1 MLLGTSW
8 QMEYFRPRPHSVG
21 ISDLY
26 MTKKLSDRQEYILG
40 LLVRK
45 YLESGLPVGSKTLVN
60 QYDLGVSAAT
70 VRNELSV
77 LDDLGYLIQ
86 QHTSGGRAPSEKGY
100 RYFVQRLVGEF
111 ELPLDEQQMIR
122 HQFHQ
127 ARLDLN
133 QWMRLAAAVLAHTS
147 QGASIVTAPRPSL
160 NTFKHLQLISTQGRL
175 VLMILVFYGGQVQQ
189 QMLTLAEPVPQAS
202 LTMVAERLNQKYEDS
217 SYEDIYA
224 RWGAI
229 DDALERDVTRLVID
243 GMRRSDDRVISDV
256 YRDGLV
262 NIVDDEG
269 ARQAV
274 RVLEEGSYLANVLS
288 ETLEIAQQ
296 DERGENVALKG
307 WEELKECTMIL
318 ARYGQ
323 MEQLSGAVAV
333 LGPTPKWRGFVER
346 TDSCVADLMSG
357 FVNEYYLESSIGEST
372 DIDLSDEVIS

>member
-1 MLLGTSW
+1 M
-8 QMEYFRPRPHSVG
+8 
-21 ISDLY
+21 
-26 MTKKLSDRQEYILG
+26 
-40 LLVRK
+40 
-45 YLESGLPVGSKTLVN
+45 
-60 QYDLGVSAAT
+60 
-70 VRNELSV
+70 RNEFSV

-86 QHTSGGRAPSEKGY
+86 LHTSGGRAPTEKGY

-111 ELPLDEQQMIR
+111 ELPLDERQMIR

-189 QMLTLAEPVPQAS
+189 QMLTLAEPVAQTR
-202 LTMVAERLNQKYEDS
+202 LTMVAERLNQIYEDS

-224 RWGAI
+224 SSGSL
-229 DDALERDVTRLVID
+229 DDALEKDVTRLVLD
-243 GMRRSDDRVISDV
+243 GMKRSDNRAISDV

-262 NIVDDEG
+262 NIVEDEG

-274 RVLEEGSYLANVLS
+274 RVLEEGTYLANVLA
-288 ETLEIAQQ
+288 ETLETGASGVQVVIG
-296 DERGENVALKG
+296 GEG
-307 WEELKECTMIL
+307 RWEELKDCTMIL
-318 ARYGQ
+318 ARYG
-323 MEQLSGAVAV
+323 ETEHLSGAVAV
-333 LGPTPKWRGFVER
+333 LGPTRMPYGSNISAVRYI
-346 TDSCVADLMSG
+346 ADLMSG
-357 FVNEYYLESSIGEST
+357 FVNEYYLESSIGDST

>member
-1 MLLGTSW
+1 M
-8 QMEYFRPRPHSVG
+8 
-21 ISDLY
+21 
-26 MTKKLSDRQEYILG
+26 
-40 LLVRK
+40 RK

-111 ELPLDEQQMIR
+111 ELPLDEQKMIR

-133 QWMRLAAAVLAHTS
+133 QWMRLAAAVLAHAS

-189 QMLTLAEPVPQAS
+189 QMLTLAEPVPQAR
-202 LTMVAERLNQKYEDS
+202 LTMVAERLNQKYEDL

-224 RWGAI
+224 MWGAS
-229 DDALERDVTRLVID
+229 DDVLEKDVTRLVID

-288 ETLEIAQQ
+288 ETLESGTSGVHVVIG
-296 DERGENVALKG
+296 GEG
-307 WEELKECTMIL
+307 RWEELKECTMIL

-333 LGPTPKWRGFVER
+333 LGPTRMPYGRNISAVR
-346 TDSCVADLMSG
+346 YVADLMSG